1 MSKVQGIQRVQ
12 SNFKKL
18 ADEIAGKRAER
29 AVYAVT
35 TTAGNFAALKTPIAT
50 SNLINSHFVEIK
62 SEPGAVTGRN
72 GYTASY
78 AAAVHN
84 APGTNV
90 GQNTPRENNLGY
102 MWDPDAEPGFL
113 AKGLEEVKPMVPSI
127 LKKVFRN
134 GAG

>member
-18 ADEIAGKRAER
+18 TAEIAGKRTEQ
-29 AVYAVT
+29 AVYAVM

-84 APGTNV
+84 SPGTNV

-113 AKGLEEVKPMVPSI
+113 AKGLEEVKPMVPGI

-134 GAG
+134 DAG

>member
-1 MSKVQGIQRVQ
+1 MAKITGMQRVQ
-12 SNFKKL
+12 ANFKKV
-18 ADEIAGKRAER
+18 ADEIGGKRAET
-29 AVYAVT
+29 AVYAVM
-35 TTAGNFAALKTPIAT
+35 TTAGNFAVLKTPIAT

-62 SEPGAVTGRN
+62 SESGAVTGRN

-90 GQNTPRENNLGY
+90 GKNTPRENNLGY

-113 AKGLEEVKPMVPSI
+113 AKGLEEVKPLVPGI
-127 LKKVFRN
+127 LKKVFGN
-134 GAG
+134 DAG